1 MGVDVVGFVTRKRH
15 PYVEAHHVMP
25 VARGEVGSLA
35 LSNIMTVCANHHRQ
49 LHYGE
54 VKVMIA
60 PASFEVE
67 IDGVEIE
74 RSTARDLRR
83 SGDR

>member
-1 MGVDVVGFVTRKRH
+1 MGFVTRKGH

-25 VARGEVGSLA
+25 VARGEMGPLA

-54 VKVMIA
+54 VKVVIA
-60 PASFEVE
+60 PAGFEVE
-67 IDGVEIE
+67 IDGVRFSVPRLGTSAE
-74 RSTARDLRR
+74 L
-83 SGDR
+83 GDR